1 MAIIYDNDGSR
12 IGEVGSGGTVTD
24 GSDSIVGRVSSAG
37 GGEVEDLSGRV
48 GDVSRGGEVT
58 NLRGDQVGSISGT
71 TVYRA
76 DGSRVGSVSAETAT
90 NYVTG
95 ITEAHK
101 AGAALLLL
109 LLKQGDRQDLPAYE
123 TGTSVPTA
131 PTTPPPSG
139 ENSPYATPREDS
151 YRPENAVAA
160 AKKPWMKISIGS
172 LLVLALLGAGS
183 YTIYSVTHS
192 GSSGSGA
199 GSSATQALSA
209 SRLSL
214 PGISV
219 DPPKGWTSFPVSGP
233 GNLAMAPPGTGSCPN
248 TPYGG
253 PARCLD
259 AVSINRNLSTLPSGD
274 DPKEALGL
282 LANER
287 FDTLRASIRSTVV
300 LTRKALTIDGCPSY
314 LTEWR
319 VGWLER
325 TDTIEGWVIVRT
337 NVVSQN
343 TYLASIFIRLAS
355 RSTNSSRTLMNAIVS
370 SVRCN
375 S

>member
-1 MAIIYDNDGSR
+1 M
-12 IGEVGSGGTVTD
+12 
-24 GSDSIVGRVSSAG
+24 
-37 GGEVEDLSGRV
+37 
-48 GDVSRGGEVT
+48 
-58 NLRGDQVGSISGT
+58 
-71 TVYRA
+71 
-76 DGSRVGSVSAETAT
+76 
-90 NYVTG
+90 
-95 ITEAHK
+95 
-101 AGAALLLL
+101 LL

-131 PTTPPPSG
+131 PTTPPLSG
-139 ENSPYATPREDS
+139 EDSPYATRREDS
-151 YRPENAVAA
+151 YRPENAVA

-192 GSSGSGA
+192 GSSGSGV

-253 PARCLD
+253 PARCLE
-259 AVSINRNLSTLPSGD
+259 AVSISRRNLSTLPSGG
-274 DPKEALGL
+274 DPKEALEL

-287 FDTLRASIRSTVV
+287 FDTLRASIRNTVV
-300 LTRKALTIDGCPSY
+300 LSRKALTVDGCPSY

-319 VGWLER
+319 VSWLEPP
-325 TDTIEGWVIVRT
+325 DTIEVLVMVRT

-343 TYLASIFIRLAS
+343 TRLASIFIRLAS
-355 RSTNSSRTLMNAIVS
+355 QSANSSRMLMNAIVS

>member
-12 IGEVGSGGTVTD
+12 IGEVGSSGTVTD

-76 DGSRVGSVSAETAT
+76 DGSRAGSVSAETAT
-90 NYVTG
+90 YYVTG

-123 TGTSVPTA
+123 TGASLPTA
-131 PTTPPPSG
+131 PTTPPLSG
-139 ENSPYATPREDS
+139 EDSPYAARREDS

-160 AKKPWMKISIGS
+160 ARKPWMKISIGS

-183 YTIYSVTHS
+183 YTFYSVTHS
-192 GSSGSGA
+192 RSSGS

-219 DPPKGWTSFPVSGP
+219 DPPKGWTSFPVSEP

-253 PARCLD
+253 PAKCLD
-259 AVSINRNLSTLPSGD
+259 GVSINRNLSTLPSGD
-274 DPKEALGL
+274 DPKKALEL

-287 FDTLRASIRSTVV
+287 YDTLRASIRSTVV

-319 VGWLER
+319 VTWLER
-325 TDTIEGWVIVRT
+325 PDTIEDWVVVRT

>member
-24 GSDSIVGRVSSAG
+24 GSDSIVGRVGSAG
-37 GGEVEDLSGRV
+37 GGEVEDLSQRV

-90 NYVTG
+90 YYVTG

-131 PTTPPPSG
+131 PTTPPLSG
-139 ENSPYATPREDS
+139 EDSPYGTRREDS

-192 GSSGSGA
+192 GSS
-199 GSSATQALSA
+199 ATQALSA

-219 DPPKGWTSFPVSGP
+219 DPPNGWTNFPVSGP

-259 AVSINRNLSTLPSGD
+259 AVSISRNLSTLPSGD
-274 DPKEALGL
+274 DPKEALEL

-287 FDTLRASIRSTVV
+287 FDALRASIRSTVV
-300 LTRKALTIDGCPSY
+300 LTRKALTVDGCPSY

-319 VGWLER
+319 VSWLEPP
-325 TDTIEGWVIVRT
+325 DTIEIWITVRT

-355 RSTNSSRTLMNAIVS
+355 QRTNSSRALMNAIAS